1 MPPSA
6 SASRPPS
13 PPTRPGKG
21 KPWPYYY
28 GIQPTGRYPDQ
39 PFIRE
44 WYYDGAT
51 TGLLIN
57 GLKQVAVPEIAL
69 PKPVV
74 DVPVVVPTPPPV
86 INGPCITNRC

>member
-1 MPPSA
+1 V
-6 SASRPPS
+6 
-13 PPTRPGKG
+13 KG

-28 GIQPTGRYPDQ
+28 GIQHGIQPTGTYPDQ

-57 GLKQVAVPEIAL
+57 GLKVAAAGTYTHA
-69 PKPVV
+69 K
-74 DVPVVVPTPPPV
+74 
-86 INGPCITNRC
+86 